1 MLKVSS
7 WNHNDIFMSLLDVS
21 ARKPIMV
28 FCHKPTKGSASRTVW
43 ENRLRFNFET
53 FITFSVPSFSQFEC
67 TTQNFVYCLYCLTCL
82 HRIQKIAYATNSFF
96 FFLHSNMVPHFA
108 YYLYCV
114 VCLHTKVAHT
124 PLCSTILICKAKT
137 NWNNFSLWCVGV
149 KRTL

>member
-1 MLKVSS
+1 
-7 WNHNDIFMSLLDVS
+7 MSLLDVS

-28 FCHKPTKGSASRTVW
+28 FCHKPTKGFASRTVW

-96 FFLHSNMVPHFA
+96 FLSPFQYGATF
-108 YYLYCV
+108 CV
-114 VCLHTKVAHT
+114 LSV
-124 PLCSTILICKAKT
+124 LCCMSPYKSSTYSSLQH
-137 NWNNFSLWCVGV
+137 NFDM
-149 KRTL
+149 